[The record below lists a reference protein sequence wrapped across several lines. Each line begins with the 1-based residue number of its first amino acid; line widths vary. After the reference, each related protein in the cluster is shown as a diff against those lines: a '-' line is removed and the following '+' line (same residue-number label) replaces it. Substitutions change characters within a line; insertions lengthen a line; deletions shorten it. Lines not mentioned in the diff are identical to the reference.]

1 MKKQLMGAVALCLTL
16 MMMFT
21 GVFAEEGAAEKPAA
35 AAETPAAAAVEVS
48 EAMKAPEVTKV
59 TEAPKAAAAPTA
71 NAGSEATQA
80 PAVPESSEA
89 NQAPTATENSE
100 ATQAPVTTENSEA
113 TQAPVT
119 TENSEATQAPVT
131 TENSEATQAPAAT
144 ENAEAT
150 QAPTPTVSTEATQAP
165 AATEIPARIY
175 EVTFMDFNGAV
186 LESVTLSEGE
196 ILKAPQTNPTREGY
210 EFIGWNLVMDDEKH
224 TEEPYQLGV
233 MGGEKLSINLKAN
246 YRKLKATPQPEQTAA
261 LPTET
266 PVPEVL
272 PTEAAPEALP
282 TEAAP
287 EVLPTDALPTEAAPE
302 ATLAPI
308 AAEEAPLNSRSI
320 EITASWETEQLTL
333 GDHVTLTAVLHGYES
348 VEHLQW
354 QMSSDNVNWS
364 DIEGAN
370 EASYSYQLNEENCT
384 NYWRIS
390 VTVPDASL

>member
-1 MKKQLMGAVALCLTL
+1 
-16 MMMFT
+16 
-21 GVFAEEGAAEKPAA
+21 
-35 AAETPAAAAVEVS
+35 
-48 EAMKAPEVTKV
+48 VTKV

-89 NQAPTATENSE
+89 NQAPTA
-100 ATQAPVTTENSEA
+100 
-113 TQAPVT
+113 

-272 PTEAAPEALP
+272 PTEAAPEVLPTEALP

-287 EVLPTDALPTEAAPE
+287 EVLPTEALPTEAAPE

-308 AAEEAPLNSRSI
+308 AEEEAPLNSRSI